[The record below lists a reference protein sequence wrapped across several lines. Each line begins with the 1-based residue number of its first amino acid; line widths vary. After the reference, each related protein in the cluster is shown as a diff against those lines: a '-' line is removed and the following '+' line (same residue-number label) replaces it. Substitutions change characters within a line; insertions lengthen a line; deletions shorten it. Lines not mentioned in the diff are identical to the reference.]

1 MSEEKPEEVIV
12 KKLDKVADSL
22 ETTTSQLS
30 SVVTQQQLDL
40 IRERVSKCESD
51 LSKMIDSIES
61 NHTLCT
67 DRIEKLTVQTE
78 KIEEQHNTLER
89 DHSSLRALIYSSFVL
104 STISVV
110 GIVIFAMQL

>member
-1 MSEEKPEEVIV
+1 MSEEKNETDIV

-51 LSKMIDSIES
+51 LSKLSDVTENNHMQFID
-61 NHTLCT
+61 
-67 DRIEKLTVQTE
+67 RVEKVVDQSTKSEKELTA
-78 KIEEQHNTLER
+78 IER
-89 DHSSLRALIYSSFVL
+89 DLSSLRALIYSSFVL
-104 STISVV
+104 STLSVV
-110 GIVIFAMQL
+110 GIVIFAIQL

>member
-51 LSKMIDSIES
+51 LSKITDSIEG
-61 NHTLCT
+61 NHSHCVE
-67 DRIEKLTVQTE
+67 RIEKTSDRTD
-78 KIEEQHNTLER
+78 KIEENYNVLER

-110 GIVIFAMQL
+110 GIVIFAIQL

>member
-22 ETTTSQLS
+22 ETTTSHLS

-51 LSKMIDSIES
+51 LSKLSDSIES
-61 NHTLCT
+61 NYTHVAEKV
-67 DRIEKLTVQTE
+67 EKLS
-78 KIEEQHNTLER
+78 EQSSKLDEDHSILER

-104 STISVV
+104 STLSVV
-110 GIVIFAMQL
+110 GIVIFAIQL

>member
-1 MSEEKPEEVIV
+1 MSEEKPEEEIV

-51 LSKMIDSIES
+51 LTKMEEALQGSSS
-61 NHTLCT
+61 NVT
-67 DRIEKLTVQTE
+67 DKLDKLTDDTL
-78 KIEEQHNTLER
+78 KIGENLSALDR

-104 STISVV
+104 STLSVV
-110 GIVIFAMQL
+110 GLVIFAMQL